1 MNKIKN
7 RLHLNYKAIYI
18 FNRFKNILLYL
29 SIFIYCVYALAT
41 VPSGYSYYKNSY
53 ISYPVKALEFLRIND
68 IKGNIFAP
76 FYFSSY
82 IAYGGYPNLK
92 IYMDGRQ
99 EQVYDS
105 KTFDKE
111 MFFLGTIGKNSTN
124 FLKQYPHDIIL
135 LEKKWGVNKYLS
147 KSSDWVKIY
156 SDKIFIIYI
165 KKELI
170 KPSYKGPNRNVIE
183 LMDNIFKDSVF
194 MKDYKL

>member
-1 MNKIKN
+1 M
-7 RLHLNYKAIYI
+7 
-18 FNRFKNILLYL
+18 
-29 SIFIYCVYALAT
+29 
-41 VPSGYSYYKNSY
+41 
-53 ISYPVKALEFLRIND
+53 RIND